1 MATIGIIYNK
11 ITHLVLG
18 TRQIEHIL
26 FNVNTSLRN
35 EKMLENDIECDN
47 YVNIFSQTQRKRYSD
62 AHNYI
67 GSRLL
72 KMTLI
77 IKLMT
82 S

>member
-62 AHNYI
+62 AHKYI